1 MKINQRI
8 ENSILRVPRVTRHA
22 LILLIIMLI
31 GGNIGCSRDQKPK
44 PGRWEIVRRADWE
57 ARFYDVFF
65 LDEQTGWIVGNNA
78 GSTFVEELDSVIA
91 HTTDGGVT
99 WHPQQ
104 SGVYYPLRGVQLVD
118 RKTGWIIGENG
129 IILYTENG
137 GQRWERQ
144 EGNTYNNLFDLHFV
158 SAQEG
163 WIVGDFGTLLY
174 TQDGGQTWLNRSE
187 GIGENSLRGVYF
199 LNSRQGWTVSH
210 QGNAY
215 YTRDGGKRWTYQK
228 TNVRYELSDVHFVD
242 ENRGWI
248 VGDKR
253 TVLATQDGG
262 RNWAFLTRGSNKR
275 HEEQYG
281 PTVKNRG

>member
-1 MKINQRI
+1 
-8 ENSILRVPRVTRHA
+8 
-22 LILLIIMLI
+22 MLI
-31 GGNIGCSRDQKPK
+31 GGNIGCSRDQNPK

-78 GSTFVEELDSVIA
+78 GSTFAEELDSVIA

-104 SGVYYPLRGVQLVD
+104 SGVYYPLRGVQFVD
-118 RKTGWIIGENG
+118 RETGWIIGENG
-129 IILYTENG
+129 IILYTEDG
-137 GQRWERQ
+137 GQRWEQQ

-199 LNSRQGWTVSH
+199 LNSPARLD
-210 QGNAY
+210 
-215 YTRDGGKRWTYQK
+215 R
-228 TNVRYELSDVHFVD
+228 
-242 ENRGWI
+242 
-248 VGDKR
+248 
-253 TVLATQDGG
+253 
-262 RNWAFLTRGSNKR
+262 
-275 HEEQYG
+275 
-281 PTVKNRG
+281 